1 MSILSKA
8 VINIL
13 MKTEEYRSLV
23 KRIFDLE
30 KKVEMLE
37 KHTISLDKI
46 SRSLMETCIQLTK
59 ATTENNKTLD
69 QIVDFVT
76 GASDDVVADLSQDGS
91 KTDKNISEMTPEELL
106 AYKKQMN

>member
-1 MSILSKA
+1 MSILSKTIIS
-8 VINIL
+8 VL

-23 KRIFDLE
+23 KKIFDLE

-46 SRSLMETCIQLTK
+46 SQSLMETCIQLTK

-76 GASDDVVADLSQDGS
+76 GASDDVLADVSQDVN
-91 KTDKNISEMTPEELL
+91 TAEKNTSDMTPEELS

>member
-1 MSILSKA
+1 
-8 VINIL
+8 

-23 KRIFDLE
+23 KKIFDLE

-46 SRSLMETCIQLTK
+46 SQSLMETCIQLTK

-76 GASDDVVADLSQDGS
+76 GASDDVLADVSQDVN
-91 KTDKNISEMTPEELL
+91 TAEKNTSDMTPEELS